1 MPRTCSVCVHEQ
13 RDAIDQALVN
23 GEASTAVAARYFT
36 VSGQPLG
43 RMAVQRHKDEHL
55 PLRLVKAA
63 EQEDVRAAL
72 DIVTQ
77 LKTINGASLQVLA
90 DARSANDG
98 ELALKAVDRVLR
110 QIELQAKLLGE
121 LDDRPQVNLVLAP
134 QWPRLVQGLRDVL
147 APHPAILAQVAA
159 HLLTLEEGQVSGAR

>member
-1 MPRTCSVCVHEQ
+1 MPRPCTVCTHVQ
-13 RDAIDQALVN
+13 RAAIDKALVS
-23 GEASTAVAARYFT
+23 GEAAAAVSARYRT

-43 RMAVQRHKDEHL
+43 RMAVQRHAAEHL

-77 LKTINGASLQVLA
+77 LKAINGASLQVLA

-121 LDDRPQVNLVLAP
+121 LDERPVLNVVLAP
-134 QWPRLVQGLRDVL
+134 QWPALVAGLRAVL
-147 APHPAILAQVAA
+147 APHPVILAQVSA
-159 HLLTLEEGQVSGAR
+159 HLLALEDEEAVRAG

>member
-1 MPRTCSVCVHEQ
+1 MPRLCAVCVHEQ

-43 RMAVQRHKDEHL
+43 RMSVQRHKDEHL

-72 DIVTQ
+72 DITAQ
-77 LKTINGASLQVLA
+77 LKAINGASLQVLA
-90 DARSANDG
+90 AARSANDG

-121 LDDRPQVNLVLAP
+121 LDERPQLHLHLSPEWHQVRALLLEALAP
-134 QWPRLVQGLRDVL
+134 YPEARAAVAARLVDGE
-147 APHPAILAQVAA
+147 
-159 HLLTLEEGQVSGAR
+159 TG

>member
-1 MPRTCSVCVHEQ
+1 MPRPCTVCTHVQ
-13 RDAIDQALVN
+13 RTAIDKALVS
-23 GEASTAVAARYFT
+23 GEAAAAVSARYRT

-43 RMAVQRHKDEHL
+43 RMAVQRHAAEHL

-77 LKTINGASLQVLA
+77 LKAINGASLQVLA

-121 LDDRPQVNLVLAP
+121 LDERPQLHLHLSPEWHQVRALLLDALAP
-134 QWPRLVQGLRDVL
+134 FPEARAAVAARLVGGEV
-147 APHPAILAQVAA
+147 
-159 HLLTLEEGQVSGAR
+159 G